1 MKDMSAVHEAR
12 RAALAT
18 CSPLERGRQKDMAA
32 LLWLCRWGWSTA
44 TTTDLAITKQRGVVK
59 RLVDRKLIAYHPTE
73 GMREMY
79 YPARLAMITKK
90 GYEYLGQE
98 HDLSAMRRPT
108 LENVPTH
115 QLLHDHAVQFW
126 TAKKISEGVI
136 KDYITP
142 RELAR
147 KSTNGRKQP
156 DCIWIMPDGSKMG
169 LELELTH
176 KKAYEKENMV
186 TKMQRLLEN
195 GTVDSIIIV
204 TRSKATA
211 EAFQKLIW
219 PGTRRSLWVMNN
231 QRKFILTATEYE
243 APPWLIDK
251 ITIELLP

>member
-1 MKDMSAVHEAR
+1 MKDMSAVNEAR
-12 RAALAT
+12 RAALAS

-32 LLWLCRWGWSTA
+32 LLWLWRWGWSTA

-115 QLLHDHAVQFW
+115 QLRHDHAAQFW
-126 TAKKISEGVI
+126 TAKKLSEGVI

-142 RELAR
+142 REMAR
-147 KSTNGRKQP
+147 KSTNGAKQP
-156 DCIWIMPDGSKMG
+156 DVIWIMPDGSKIG
-169 LELELTH
+169 LEIELTY
-176 KKAYEKENMV
+176 KKAYEKHMMV
-186 TKMQRLLEN
+186 SKMTALLES
-195 GTVDSIIIV
+195 GAVDSIIIV
-204 TRSKATA
+204 TRSEATA
-211 EAFQKLIW
+211 KEFLRLIA
-219 PGTRRSLWVMNN
+219 PGAVRARWRRW
-231 QRKFILTATEYE
+231 QRKYE
-243 APPWLIDK
+243 LVDGVDDVAPGWLIDK

>member
-32 LLWLCRWGWSTA
+32 LLWLWRWGWSTA

-126 TAKKISEGVI
+126 TAKKLSEGVI

-156 DCIWIMPDGSKMG
+156 DCIWIMPDGSKIG
-169 LELELTH
+169 LEIELTY
-176 KKAYEKENMV
+176 KKAYEKHMMV
-186 TKMQRLLEN
+186 SKMTALLES

-204 TRSKATA
+204 TRSDATA
-211 EAFQKLIW
+211 KEFLRLIA
-219 PGTRRSLWVMNN
+219 PGAVRARWRRW
-231 QRKFILTATEYE
+231 QRKYE
-243 APPWLIDK
+243 LVDGVDDVAPGWLIDK